1 MVGLVRLPSKT
12 IWNPATD
19 PPVAHGAPGFLI
31 TASGRIVNEKTHE
44 YVSGTQ
50 AGTAPTLPE
59 APKDDGATPAPAP
72 DPRLPVGVTQA
83 LTLLQTGLGQ
93 HLPARLTQANEAS
106 KAIRRAVA
114 RG

>member
-1 MVGLVRLPSKT
+1 MSGLVKLPSKT
-12 IWNPATD
+12 IWNPTAD

-31 TASGRIVNEKTHE
+31 TASGRIVNESTHL

-50 AGTAPTLPE
+50 TGTAPVLPE
-59 APKDDGATPAPAP
+59 VPKGDGATPAPAP
-72 DPRLPVGVTQA
+72 DPKLPVGVTQA

-93 HLPARLTQANEAS
+93 HLPARLAQANHAS
-106 KAIRRAVA
+106 AVIRRAVA

>member
-1 MVGLVRLPSKT
+1 MVGLVKLPSKT
-12 IWNPATD
+12 IWNPTTD

-31 TASGRIVNEKTHE
+31 TASGRIVNEKTHL

-50 AGTAPTLPE
+50 TGTAPTLPE
-59 APKDDGATPAPAP
+59 APKGDGAKPAPAA
-72 DPRLPVGVTQA
+72 DAKLPVGVTQA

-93 HLPARLTQANEAS
+93 HLPARLAQANRAS
-106 KAIRRAVA
+106 AAIRQAVG